1 MATLEINAA
10 LFQSLKSFIQLR
22 NVHAR
27 LLRFNLHQD
36 RFILNMLLKSAFHFN
51 RPDYAAALFS
61 ETQPN
66 FHLYHTMI
74 RGLVSRDHFDDAI
87 KYFHVMYREGYWAN
101 NFMFAFV
108 LKCCLKNMDIKLGMN
123 VHSLI
128 VKQGCEY
135 DPQASTGLVGLYSKL
150 ERLVDARKVFDE
162 MPEKNVVSWAAVMN
176 GYVSVGRFK
185 EAIDLFRES
194 LEAGLK
200 PDSYTLVRALS
211 ACSQL
216 GDLVVGEWIHR
227 YVVDSGMGLNVFV
240 NTALVDMFVKC
251 GNMEKARAIFDGMHE
266 RDVVTWGT
274 MVQGYAA
281 YGFPKEALEVF
292 RMMLRENLGPDHYV
306 IVGVLSACARLG
318 ALELGKQACS
328 MMDRNVFMCNPVV
341 GTALID
347 MYAKC
352 GEMALAWEVFEG
364 MKTKDLVVFNAII
377 SGLAMTGHTKTAFSC
392 FALVHKCGWNG
403 DGNTFLGLLCGC
415 AHAGLV
421 DDGHRFFNGM
431 SDLYSLDPTI
441 EHYGSMVDLLSRAG
455 LLNEAHDMILSM
467 PMNPNAIV
475 WGALLAGC
483 QMHKNTRLA
492 EHVLQHLIKLEPWN
506 SGNYVLLSNIYSA
519 NKKWDE
525 SESIRAVMQEQGI
538 QKVRGCSWIEVDSIV
553 HEFLVGDTSHA
564 VSDGIYGKLS
574 ELAREL
580 RAVGFVPSTEYVLFD
595 VEEEEKEQFLG
606 CHSEK
611 LALAFGL
618 IATKPNCVIRIV
630 KNLRVCGDCHAF
642 IKLVSKITGRE
653 VIVRDTNRF
662 HHFVNGWCSCRD
674 YW

>member
-1 MATLEINAA
+1 MEINAA
-10 LFQSLKSFIQLR
+10 LFQSLKSLIQLK

-27 LLRFNLHQD
+27 LFRFHLHRDQ
-36 RFILNMLLKSAFHFN
+36 FILNMVLKSAFHFN
-51 RPDYAAALFS
+51 RPDYATALFN

-74 RGLVSRDHFDDAI
+74 RGFVSKDHFDDAI
-87 KYFHVMYREGYWAN
+87 NFFHVMRREGFWAN
-101 NFMFAFV
+101 NFIFTFV
-108 LKCCLKNMDIKLGMN
+108 LKSCLKNMDTKLGMS

-128 VKQGCEY
+128 VKEGFEY
-135 DPQASTGLVGLYSKL
+135 DSYVNTGLVGLYSKL
-150 ERLVDARKVFDE
+150 ERLSDARKLFDE
-162 MPEKNVVSWAAVMN
+162 MPEKNVVSWAAVMS

-185 EAIDLFRES
+185 EAVDLFRDS

-216 GDLVVGEWIHR
+216 GDLVVGEWIHK
-227 YVVDSGMGLNVFV
+227 YAVDIGMARNVFV
-240 NTALVDMFVKC
+240 NTALVDMYAKC
-251 GNMEKARAIFDGMHE
+251 GDMEKARTIFDGMHE
-266 RDVVTWGT
+266 RDIVTWGI

-281 YGFPKEALEVF
+281 YGFPKEALELF
-292 RMMLRENLGPDHYV
+292 HMMLRENLGPDHYV

-318 ALELGKQACS
+318 ASELGERACS
-328 MMDRNVFMCNPVV
+328 MMDRNEFLCNPVL

-352 GEMALAWEVFEG
+352 GKIALAWEVFQG
-364 MKTKDLVVFNAII
+364 MKTKDLVVFNAVI

-392 FALVHKCGWNG
+392 FGVVQKCGWKG

-415 AHAGLV
+415 AHAGFV
-421 DDGHRFFNGM
+421 EDGRRFFNGM
-431 SDLYSLDPTI
+431 SGLYSLDPIPTI
-441 EHYGSMVDLLSRAG
+441 EHYGSMVDLLARAG

-467 PMNPNAIV
+467 PMDANSIV

-483 QMHKNTRLA
+483 RLHKNTRLA
-492 EHVLQHLIKLEPWN
+492 EHVLERLIELEPWN

-519 NKKWDE
+519 NQKWDE
-525 SESIRAVMQEQGI
+525 SESIRAVMHEQGI
-538 QKVRGCSWIEVDSIV
+538 QKMRGCSWIEVDGIV

-564 VSDGIYGKLS
+564 MSGEIYGKLS
-574 ELAREL
+574 ELGREL
-580 RAVGFVPSTEYVLFD
+580 REAGFVAATEYVLFD
-595 VEEEEKEQFLG
+595 IEEEEKEHFLG

-618 IATKPNCVIRIV
+618 IATKANSVIRIV
-630 KNLRVCGDCHAF
+630 KNLRVCGDCHAA
-642 IKLVSKITGRE
+642 IKLVSRITGRE

-662 HHFVNGWCSCRD
+662 HHFVDGSCSCGD